1 MGNVGSGMVR
11 PEGLRPVQHAK
22 QTRGSENVNDK
33 IYCIEVV
40 EAETDEVVKTIEAAN
55 LRTAERTEDGMNI
68 NLNHMQFFT
77 RIREKEK
84 P

>member
-1 MGNVGSGMVR
+1 M
-11 PEGLRPVQHAK
+11 
-22 QTRGSENVNDK
+22 NDK